1 MLTDPRVVKFYHS
14 YREMDD
20 VDLIRVKAQKDFWE
34 HFEESRTDH
43 NLEVWA
49 AHTADE
55 TNQFIGW
62 CGLLHTELSEE
73 HGYPELQYMIAGAAH
88 GYGYATELASA
99 VLQFAEKRSV
109 LRSIIAIV
117 DSPNIGSIRVL
128 EKLSFK
134 QVGQIEAY
142 GSKDMYLYRRSLD

>member
-1 MLTDPRVVKFYHS
+1 MKNIQTSRLRLSPFAHDDFNKFVVDMLTDPRVVKFYHS

-62 CGLLHTELSEE
+62 CG
-73 HGYPELQYMIAGAAH
+73 
-88 GYGYATELASA
+88 
-99 VLQFAEKRSV
+99 
-109 LRSIIAIV
+109 
-117 DSPNIGSIRVL
+117 
-128 EKLSFK
+128 
-134 QVGQIEAY
+134 
-142 GSKDMYLYRRSLD
+142 